1 MEIKLLRHCKTEHFQ
16 ISQRPTCEPHAAT
29 VRPWHHT
36 ATTLSHNHVVT
47 QPRCHTANT
56 LSHNHTVLQQP
67 HYHTITLSHNHTV
80 TRPRCHTATTL
91 SHNHVVTQPHCH
103 IHYHVVTQPHCH
115 ITTLSHDHTVTQQ
128 PRFHM
133 TTLSHNSTHIY
144 FGALLALVAHP
155 SFLTG
160 STQWGFSGPD
170 GVMALAAHGKLY
182 WVLHCFDW
190 KLEKWTQTI
199 NNLAFLLLSYWG
211 CGWGGREHSGVKFS
225 VL

>member
-1 MEIKLLRHCKTEHFQ
+1 MRHCKAEHFQ
-16 ISQRPTCEPHAAT
+16 ISQRPICEPHAAT
-29 VRPWHHT
+29 V
-36 ATTLSHNHVVT
+36 
-47 QPRCHTANT
+47 QPRH
-56 LSHNHTVLQQP
+56 
-67 HYHTITLSHNHTV
+67 
-80 TRPRCHTATTL
+80 HTATTL

-103 IHYHVVTQPHCH
+103 I
-115 ITTLSHDHTVTQQ
+115 TTLSHDQAFTGPHCHTTTLSHNHAVTQQ

-144 FGALLALVAHP
+144 FGALLALVAHL

-160 STQWGFSGPD
+160 STQWGFSGLD

-211 CGWGGREHSGVKFS
+211 CGWGGRTFWSKI
-225 VL
+225 